1 MTVCSS
7 RSSARAHW
15 PPPWTWR
22 GRSGQCLHKKGDQ
35 IHHVCWCL
43 LNRNRNPHVTLYKL
57 GLRRQCSR
65 SFPDRHPC
73 CESVGSLCRYW
84 LAHSAHWCILV
95 PCATVARWRTIF
107 SEVQKVWVG
116 PWAKTDPKLNK
127 LTAPSCPEPDLDFHC
142 FYLFLRLALL
152 RRWRCF
158 CLSSAQSKA
167 VSKGSSD
174 LWSGCIRLHAASEF
188 LDCWVSWTL
197 LESWWARYSDPPAA
211 TLHICAHM
219 RSQMNPNGHVAGTWW
234 MPIKLASVWSYV
246 SSRRTASRAS
256 DAQRRDFAMSGST
269 RVAWKQRQTGEGTM
283 HDVRCTMD
291 VSTCLH
297 SANCSAHCS
306 IAYSEIFR
314 AYCIFKV
321 SIWFNHFSPL
331 SHFSLHILFFIC
343 SLLPF
348 HSGPALHPR
357 ICQVLDDLWRVGGAR
372 GALTRET
379 DTDFMEG
386 DTWTQTYSRLIY
398 DCMIY
403 YDIVWLS
410 DINIYILI
418 M

>member
-1 MTVCSS
+1 LTVCSS

-174 LWSGCIRLHAASEF
+174 LWSGCIRLHPAACGIWVLGLLGF
-188 LDCWVSWTL
+188 LDIAGILMSPLQW
-197 LESWWARYSDPPAA
+197 PAS
-211 TLHICAHM
+211 CNSAHM
-219 RSQMNPNGHVAGTWW
+219 RSYALPNESKWPRGRYLVNA
-234 MPIKLASVWSYV
+234 Y
-246 SSRRTASRAS
+246 
-256 DAQRRDFAMSGST
+256 
-269 RVAWKQRQTGEGTM
+269 QTGFGLVVCVLEAHRVKGVGCTATRFRHVRLHQSGLEATPDWRR
-283 HDVRCTMD
+283 HDARCTMYD
-291 VSTCLH
+291 GCIDLSPLCKLQCTLQ
-297 SANCSAHCS
+297 
-306 IAYSEIFR
+306 
-314 AYCIFKV
+314 YCIFRDIQ
-321 SIWFNHFSPL
+321 SI
-331 SHFSLHILFFIC
+331 LHIQGFNMVQSLQPLESLQSSYFIFHLQ
-343 SLLPF
+343 SFAIPFRPSASSTNLP
-348 HSGPALHPR
+348 SSWRPLAGRGGSRGLDTRDRYGLHGR
-357 ICQVLDDLWRVGGAR
+357 WHMDANLQ
-372 GALTRET
+372 
-379 DTDFMEG
+379 
-386 DTWTQTYSRLIY
+386 
-398 DCMIY
+398 
-403 YDIVWLS
+403 
-410 DINIYILI
+410 
-418 M
+418 